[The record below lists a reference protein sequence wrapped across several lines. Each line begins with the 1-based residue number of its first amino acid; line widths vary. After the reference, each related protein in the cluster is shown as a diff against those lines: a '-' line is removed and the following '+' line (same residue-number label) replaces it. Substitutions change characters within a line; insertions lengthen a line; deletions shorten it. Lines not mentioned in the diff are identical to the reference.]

1 MTNPK
6 NQRFDRRDFF
16 RMAGLAGMGGAL
28 LTTVDLG
35 AARADFTSNA
45 PLDDPNAIFTAALIA
60 EDLATTFYYNGLVGG
75 AIQDPKLAGPGGS
88 VTAGQQLNTN
98 VNYLQAALSQEIVH
112 ANLLRSLLG
121 ISGASS
127 DPVQTFYIP
136 AGTFDTLPPFLALL
150 DTLENAFIGAYL
162 AATRQFA
169 YMAAQTQTSLVAYAN
184 SDRTHTFSAA
194 ELEYYAQVA
203 ASIMG
208 VECEHRALGRV
219 IQAARPANNLNYEQT
234 AGITNVF
241 NGPTSAV
248 AALTPFLTP
257 STGPG
262 YSFQAALKGQAGVS
276 LPSTGSLPPF

>member
-6 NQRFDRRDFF
+6 TELFDRRSFF
-16 RMAGLAGMGGAL
+16 RAAGLAGLGGAL
-28 LTTVDLG
+28 LTTVNPG
-35 AARADFTSNA
+35 VARADFTSNA
-45 PLDDPNAIFTAALIA
+45 PFDDPNSIFTAALIA
-60 EDLATTFYYNGLVGG
+60 EDLATTFYYNGLIGG
-75 AIQDPKLAGPGGS
+75 VIQDPKLAGPGGS
-88 VTAGQQLNTN
+88 ITSGQALNTN
-98 VNYLQAALSQEIVH
+98 VNYLQAALSQEIIH

-121 ISGASS
+121 ISGATN

-136 AGTFDTLPPFLALL
+136 AGSFDTLTPFLSLL

-169 YMAAQTQTSLVAYAN
+169 YMAAQTQSQLVAFAN
-184 SDRTHTFSAA
+184 SDRTHTFSAP
-194 ELEYYAQVA
+194 ELEYYSQVA
-203 ASIMG
+203 ASILG

-219 IQAARPANNLNYEQT
+219 IGALRPANNLSYEQT

-248 AALTPFLTP
+248 AALTPFLKP

-262 YSFQAALKGQAGVS
+262 YSLQAALKGQAAVS
-276 LPSTGSLPPF
+276 LPSTGGLPPY

>member
-6 NQRFDRRDFF
+6 DERFDRRKFF
-16 RMAGLAGMGGAL
+16 RAAGLAGMGGAL

-35 AARADFTSNA
+35 TARADFTSNG

-60 EDLATTFYYNGLVGG
+60 EDLATTFYYNGLTGG
-75 AIQDPKLAGPGGS
+75 VIQDPALTGPGGS
-88 VTAGQQLNTN
+88 VTGGQPLNTN
-98 VNYLQAALSQEIVH
+98 VNYIQAALSQEIAH

-121 ISGASS
+121 ISGASN

-136 AGTFDTLPPFLALL
+136 KGSFDTLTPFLALL
-150 DTLENAFIGAYL
+150 DTLEKAFIGAYL

-169 YMAAQTQTSLVAYAN
+169 YMAAQTQSSLVAFAN
-184 SDRTHTFSAA
+184 SDRTHTFSAP

-219 IQAARPANNLNYEQT
+219 IGGMRPANNVTYEQT

-262 YSFQAALKGQAGVS
+262 YSFQAALKGQAAVS
-276 LPSTGSLPPF
+276 LPSTGGLPPF